1 MLGFV
6 QSIRGSI
13 CIKRSCKCRILHQ
26 SSSAILPPSVFNLI
40 VLTLNIVTATS
51 SLVQALGFLI
61 LFSASH
67 RSFTG
72 AIMTM
77 FRYCENLDCWKSVP
91 ICYDELCT
99 ACFRSNSWAQD
110 IKIDSNCELID
121 TSNGSRFHSL
131 SYLSIAD
138 RNTITDDDC
147 KTFMVSYYYYLANW
161 IIRENLANFS
171 TLTKELSHP
180 IETTSSSSA
189 TNETLHMTVNQKSR
203 RSVRGVSS
211 LAAAKSFNHYDPYS
225 RKQEKDKNKRSC
237 ISCYNKRKV
246 TISSC

>member
-1 MLGFV
+1 
-6 QSIRGSI
+6 
-13 CIKRSCKCRILHQ
+13 
-26 SSSAILPPSVFNLI
+26 
-40 VLTLNIVTATS
+40 
-51 SLVQALGFLI
+51 
-61 LFSASH
+61 
-67 RSFTG
+67 
-72 AIMTM
+72 MTM

-110 IKIDSNCELID
+110 IKINSNCKLLN

-171 TLTKELSHP
+171 TLTRNCHIQLR
-180 IETTSSSSA
+180 
-189 TNETLHMTVNQKSR
+189 LHLHLRQRMKLFIWPSTKNLDDPCEASQALR
-203 RSVRGVSS
+203 RQSP
-211 LAAAKSFNHYDPYS
+211 LTIMILI
-225 RKQEKDKNKRSC
+225 QENKRRIKIKEAVSRA
-237 ISCYNKRKV
+237 ITKER
-246 TISSC
+246 

>member
-1 MLGFV
+1 
-6 QSIRGSI
+6 
-13 CIKRSCKCRILHQ
+13 
-26 SSSAILPPSVFNLI
+26 
-40 VLTLNIVTATS
+40 
-51 SLVQALGFLI
+51 
-61 LFSASH
+61 
-67 RSFTG
+67 
-72 AIMTM
+72 M

-99 ACFRSNSWAQD
+99 ACFRSNSWVQD
-110 IKIDSNCELID
+110 IKINSNCKLLN

-189 TNETLHMTVNQKSR
+189 TNETLHMAVNQKSR

-246 TISSC
+246 TISSCWGEERDWSVRGQCVIEEEQLCCTHCAGKPIYCRGPIMEPSMSSARESLSGCENS